1 MISIQLL
8 FRPENDIL
16 TVNSEVKT
24 MGRHYLTN
32 DELSHANYKYIKREW
47 KNGKWQYYYD
57 LPKGNNG
64 SMHNRAKASL
74 KKAADQSANKNA
86 VAKKPVDKAALKR
99 QGEAS
104 LNNRLA
110 AERMRKDHDTTMRNS
125 AKAKASLKRTG
136 EAELDNRLNEKVKAN
151 AAKADLKR
159 QGEAARE
166 STKAKQTNEKAA
178 ERMRKDHDTAMR
190 NRAKGQLGIP
200 KDNATLKKEGEAALN
215 KKLDQQAKNSAKAK
229 ASLKKTGEAELDNR
243 LNEKA
248 KSDYKK
254 TISDYVKTYPAR
266 IESAKG
272 YVSSLLGS
280 VKKKKKNR

>member
-1 MISIQLL
+1 
-8 FRPENDIL
+8 
-16 TVNSEVKT
+16 
-24 MGRHYLTN
+24 MGRHYLIN

-99 QGEAS
+99 QGEVS
-104 LNNRLA
+104 LNNRL
-110 AERMRKDHDTTMRNS
+110 
-125 AKAKASLKRTG
+125 
-136 EAELDNRLNEKVKAN
+136 
-151 AAKADLKR
+151 
-159 QGEAARE
+159 
-166 STKAKQTNEKAA
+166 AA